1 MYTLVMMTALATTPE
16 VTQFNGF
23 FRDLVG
29 GSGCR
34 GDNDSRSDSTNERGG
49 SCTGCRGG
57 GLFHGRIISFF
68 SFGGRGSCHGSCNGR
83 SAGAGSNC
91 NGSNCHGNSCNGNR
105 RELDYASSSCQGSG
119 YSASCFGSASC
130 MGSTFA
136 PMTIPNAGFPGDYA
150 QPMPTNSG
158 YSNGCFGSG
167 MPTYPSGPMT
177 VPNGGYESAPPTSV
191 PSERDTYRPTTTDD
205 SNRGVVIV
213 RLPEDAK
220 LFAEGKQLLLRSAER
235 RFVTPPLA
243 SDREAVYNLRIEYT
257 RAGEVIS
264 RTKRVMIRAGDT
276 KTLEFDERTA
286 QSPPLNP
293 PELFADKP
301 TLGSPMAPLI
311 PTPSLPT
318 GTPTVNKPLPLPPL
332 GGGTVTVI
340 PPPQALSGRAKITV
354 KLPTGA
360 TLFVDSKKN
369 DRAETTREFT
379 TPVLKTGDLYTYT
392 LRAEWNRNG
401 RAESEERKVEFM
413 AGELHTVD
421 FTLPN
426 YRVSK

>member
-23 FRDLVG
+23 FRDLAG

-34 GDNDSRSDSTNERGG
+34 GDNDSRSDSTKERGS
-49 SCTGCRGG
+49 SCTGCCGG

-68 SFGGRGSCHGSCNGR
+68 SFGGRGSCNGSCNGR
-83 SAGAGSNC
+83 SAGAGSSCHGSSCHGSGC
-91 NGSNCHGNSCNGNR
+91 NGSR
-105 RELDYASSSCQGSG
+105 RELDYGSSCQGSG
-119 YSASCFGSASC
+119 NSASCFGSTSC
-130 MGSTFA
+130 LGSTFA
-136 PMTIPNAGFPGDYA
+136 PMSIPNAGYPGEYA
-150 QPMPTNSG
+150 QPMSTNSG
-158 YSNGCFGSG
+158 YGNGCFGSG
-167 MPTYPSGPMT
+167 MPSNPMNVPSG
-177 VPNGGYESAPPTSV
+177 GYDYSPPTSV
-191 PSERDTYRPTTTDD
+191 PSERDTYRPTVVDD
-205 SNRGVVIV
+205 SNRGIVIV

-220 LFAEGKQLLLRSAER
+220 LFAEGKLLVLKTDVR

-243 SDREAVYNLRIEYT
+243 TDREAISNIRVEYT
-257 RAGEVIS
+257 RAGEVIT
-264 RTKRVMIRAGDT
+264 RTKRVQIRAGDT
-276 KTLEFDERTA
+276 KTIEFTEQTA
-286 QSPPLNP
+286 LSPSLNP

-301 TLGSPMAPLI
+301 TLGSPMAPII

-318 GTPTVNKPLPLPPL
+318 GTPTVNKPQPLPPL
-332 GGGTVTVI
+332 SGGTVTVT
-340 PPPQALSGRAKITV
+340 PPPQALSDRAKITV

-379 TPVLKTGDLYTYT
+379 TPVLKKGDLYTYT